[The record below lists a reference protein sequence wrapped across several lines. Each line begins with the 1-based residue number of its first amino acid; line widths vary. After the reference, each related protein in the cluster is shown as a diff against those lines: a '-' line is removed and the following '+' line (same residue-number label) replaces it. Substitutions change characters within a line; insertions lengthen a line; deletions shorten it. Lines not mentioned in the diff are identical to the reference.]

1 MTFYLK
7 PMTTVSQRCGTSDDQ
22 QILNCVSPTFGDW
35 KTIDW
40 GRSSIG
46 NLLNGMELA
55 SSFVDHFSTGSIPA
69 FNVTRCPQF
78 NILTDKNCWSTNVKL
93 CHRLKDFL
101 ERHMWSKLKR
111 LYIQSFKRIKLAQI
125 LVSTMEVTD
134 LWRI

>member
-101 ERHMWSKLKR
+101 ESHMWSKYPVLQKNQTCPN
-111 LYIQSFKRIKLAQI
+111 LGINNGSHWFVKNLNDI
-125 LVSTMEVTD
+125 
-134 LWRI
+134 